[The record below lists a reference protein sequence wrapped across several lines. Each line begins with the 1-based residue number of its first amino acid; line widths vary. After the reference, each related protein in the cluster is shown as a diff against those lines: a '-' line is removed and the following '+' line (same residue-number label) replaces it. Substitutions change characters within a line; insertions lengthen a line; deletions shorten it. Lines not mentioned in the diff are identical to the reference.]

1 MKNNNVSSLDVFIEG
16 ETIDLCVAS
25 CDEYILN
32 QWYRWFNKSEIT
44 KYLIHGIY
52 PNTIDLQREYCNSI
66 MTDKTKIVLLIR
78 PKNQEKI
85 IGVASLSSINYSQR
99 QCDFAM
105 VIGDRTSGKGSLF
118 YGMEAKAR
126 MTQYAFDIVGVDRIN
141 SGQVD
146 ELDRWQKWQILFG
159 YQIEGILRNKFIKGN
174 MSYDAYISS
183 CLEEDYRKIIDK
195 REGVLW
201 PGKSNLLDM
210 MRAIPSKTLIDEFS
224 DWLPKKQKQ
233 YWHNVL
239 D

>member
-1 MKNNNVSSLDVFIEG
+1 MKNDNVSSLDVLIEG
-16 ETIDLCVAS
+16 ETIDLCIPS
-25 CDEYILN
+25 CDEYILD

-44 KYLIHGIY
+44 KYLIRGIY

-159 YQIEGILRNKFIKGN
+159 YQIEGILRNKFIKGRR
-174 MSYDAYISS
+174 AYNVYVSS
-183 CLEEDYRKIIDK
+183 CLEKDYRKIISN
-195 REGVLW
+195 RNGILW
-201 PGKSNLLDM
+201 PGKSELLDM
-210 MRAIPSKTLIDEFS
+210 MRVIPSSTLIDEITG
-224 DWLPKKQKQ
+224 WLPKKQKQ